1 MEILGISG
9 SVRTNSFN
17 TGLLRAAQEL
27 APDGV
32 KIEICDIS
40 DIPPYDADVDSTRRP
55 DSVLRFKQEIADA
68 DALLIASPEYNA
80 SFPGVLK
87 NAIDWASRPLSETPL
102 MGKPAAIMGASGG
115 MSGTARAHV
124 ALAPV
129 LDACGVL
136 VMPKPNVM
144 VRQAAKM
151 FDDECRLVDPDTRD
165 HVQRLVEAL
174 VEWSKKV
181 NT

>member
-1 MEILGISG
+1 MKILGICG
-9 SVRTNSFN
+9 SLRKGSFN
-17 TGLLRAAQEL
+17 RGLLRAAQEL
-27 APDGV
+27 TPESV
-32 KIEICDIS
+32 TIEIYDIG
-40 DIPPYDADVDSTRRP
+40 DIPPYDADIDSTRRP
-55 DSVLRFKQEIADA
+55 DSVLRFKQAIADA

-102 MGKPAAIMGASGG
+102 MGKPAAVMGASGG
-115 MSGTARAHV
+115 LSGTARAHV

-129 LDACGVL
+129 LDSCGVL

-151 FDDECRLVDPDTRD
+151 FDDEGRLVDQDTRE
-165 HVQRLVEAL
+165 HVQRLVESL
-174 VEWSKKV
+174 VKWARKV
-181 NT
+181 NE